1 VLKQYT
7 DDAVGVAIGSPE
19 VVFDCDSEDNYFR
32 LLEEMQEFDVK
43 T

>member
-1 VLKQYT
+1 
-7 DDAVGVAIGSPE
+7 